1 MAPAPVRPLLL
12 AFTLAAALPTASAA
26 SASGGTAPHVVLAG
40 AARDTL
46 AYEWQE
52 VLPVAISE
60 LEKNDWTIQRA
71 DTTAPTCRLVTRW
84 KPLKH
89 VLARVFL
96 GDLMARCVV
105 DLEPVAGGGT
115 VVTIQGG
122 LASHEDMEQSP
133 AFPAALSTYRRAAEK
148 WLVGVHDALV
158 ARGRTGFAERP

>member
-1 MAPAPVRPLLL
+1 LLL
-12 AFTLAAALPTASAA
+12 AALIVAGASAPCGA
-26 SASGGTAPHVVLAG
+26 TGTGATAPHVVLAG

-46 AYEWQE
+46 AYDWQE

-60 LEKNDWTIQRA
+60 LEKNHWTIQRA
-71 DTTAPTCRLVTRW
+71 DTTSSTRRLVTRW

-96 GDLMARCVV
+96 GDVLARCVV
-105 DLEPVAGGGT
+105 DLEPLAGGGT

-122 LASHEDMEQSP
+122 LSSSEDMERSP

-148 WLVGVHDALV
+148 WLVGVNDALA